1 MREVGGGGRERWRE
15 AGRGVGREA
24 GRGVGREAGRGVG
37 REAWTEIKG
46 VEGDR
51 KGWREPGR
59 DGG

>member
-1 MREVGGGGRERWRE
+1 LREVGGGGRERWM
-15 AGRGVGREA
+15 
-24 GRGVGREAGRGVG
+24 EAGRGVG